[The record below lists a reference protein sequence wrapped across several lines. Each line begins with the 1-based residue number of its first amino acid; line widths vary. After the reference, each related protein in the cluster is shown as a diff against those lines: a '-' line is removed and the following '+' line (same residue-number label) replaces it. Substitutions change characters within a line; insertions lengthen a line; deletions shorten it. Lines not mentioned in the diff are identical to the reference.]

1 MDTATADRSWTD
13 RYWHSADGLRLHFRD
28 YPARS
33 TAANGRPP
41 IICMHGLTRNA
52 RDFSV
57 LADKLS
63 KDWRVLV
70 LEMRGRGDSEYA
82 RDSATYN
89 PLTYVADVQALLEQ
103 EAIERFVAIG
113 TSLGGLM
120 TMMLAA
126 IGPDRIAGAV
136 LNDIGPV
143 VDPAGIERIKD
154 YVGQGR
160 SFPSWMHAA
169 RALQEVHAPSHPKF
183 VLDDWLEMAK
193 RGMVVQQNGR
203 IGFDYDMNI
212 AEPFH
217 QPNGAAPADLW
228 PAFEALGGKPVLI
241 VRGALSDLL
250 SAETAQ
256 EMVQRIDGAAMVTVP
271 DVGHAPLLEEEE
283 AMAGINSLL
292 SRIA

>member
-1 MDTATADRSWTD
+1 MDTATAERSWTD
-13 RYWHSADGLRLHFRD
+13 NYWHSPDGLRLHFRD
-28 YPARS
+28 YPACNA
-33 TAANGRPP
+33 AANDRPP

-57 LADKLS
+57 LADKIS
-63 KDWRVLV
+63 KDWRVLA

-120 TMMLAA
+120 TMLLAA
-126 IGPDRIAGAV
+126 IDPDRIAGAV
-136 LNDIGPV
+136 LNDIGPI
-143 VDPAGIERIKD
+143 VDPAGIDRIKD

-183 VLDDWLEMAK
+183 VLDDWLNMAK

-228 PAFEALGGKPVLI
+228 PAFEALGGKPVLV
-241 VRGALSDLL
+241 VRGGLADLL
-250 SAETAQ
+250 SEETAH
-256 EMVQRIDGAAMVTVP
+256 EMVRRIDGATLVTVP
-271 DVGHAPLLEEEE
+271 DVGHAPLLEEDV
-283 AMAGINSLL
+283 AVAGINSLL